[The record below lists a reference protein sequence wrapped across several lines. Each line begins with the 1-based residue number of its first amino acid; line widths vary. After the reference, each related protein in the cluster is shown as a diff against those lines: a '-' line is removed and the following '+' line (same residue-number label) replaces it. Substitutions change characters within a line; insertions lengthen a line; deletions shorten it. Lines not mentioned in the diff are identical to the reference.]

1 MIEFTVP
8 EMSCGH
14 CVGAITQ
21 ALKAADPA
29 ARVDV
34 TLADKKVRVQSTL
47 ERQALAQALSEA
59 GYEPAAAIPATG
71 PARGGC
77 GCGCR

>member
-1 MIEFTVP
+1 MIEFTIP

-21 ALKAADPA
+21 AIKAVDHD

-34 TLADKKVRVQSTL
+34 TLAEKKVRVQSDAG
-47 ERQALAQALSEA
+47 RDVLARALSEA
-59 GYEPAAAIPATG
+59 GYEPTAPVATAAPK
-71 PARGGC
+71 RGGC
-77 GCGCR
+77 CCR

>member
-21 ALKAADPA
+21 ALKGVDPD

-34 TLADKKVRVQSTL
+34 ALAEKKVRVQSDAGREVL
-47 ERQALAQALSEA
+47 ARALTNA
-59 GYEPAAAIPATG
+59 GYEPAAAPAAAA

-77 GCGCR
+77 CCR

>member
-21 ALKAADPA
+21 ALKAVDPD
-29 ARVDV
+29 ARIDV
-34 TLADKKVRVQSTL
+34 TLADKKVRIQGSAD
-47 ERQALAQALSEA
+47 RQELARALTEA
-59 GYEPAAAIPATG
+59 GYAPAAACASAA

-77 GCGCR
+77 CCR

>member
-21 ALKAADPA
+21 AIKGVDPD

-34 TLADKKVRVQSTL
+34 SLAEKKVRVQSDAAR
-47 ERQALAQALSEA
+47 EVMARALSNA
-59 GYEPAAAIPATG
+59 GYEPAAALATPA
-71 PARGGC
+71 PKRGGC
-77 GCGCR
+77 CCR